1 MKKKSITINITNLL
15 GTLVIIGD
23 VTSEKSK
30 EIKQDILNALLTA
43 VKDID
48 EMPADKEKQ
57 E

>member
-1 MKKKSITINITNLL
+1 MKKKSITINITNMI

-30 EIKQDILNALLTA
+30 EIKQAILNALLTA
-43 VKDID
+43 VNDID
-48 EMPADKEKQ
+48 EMQTDKEKQ